1 MFQCDTQHP
10 GCKLACFNRH
20 SPMSLARFFQMLILL
35 ISLPKLFFYLFAS
48 HEQAEYQK
56 EKQKAM
62 EAFKVKMMDWNKKLQ
77 AGMKDLPKPDEP
89 NVPEPESIA
98 NTKMSIRK
106 NYYMGNAMEVL
117 WTKPIVTA
125 HMIHFI
131 ALLIL
136 EIFGLLM
143 LNWLTQ
149 AAVGVKEWS
158 FFNPSM
164 YQYTEHYEC
173 QEDSVSL
180 LNNAAMAQC
189 GNGALTQCYVSRP
202 SEKKLFLW
210 YMVATAIIS
219 IILLI
224 LDIILLMRNHV
235 TKQQQRKKMN
245 AATNA
250 RSLSKTSSSAHLN
263 GSL

>member
-1 MFQCDTQHP
+1 
-10 GCKLACFNRH
+10 
-20 SPMSLARFFQMLILL
+20 
-35 ISLPKLFFYLFAS
+35 
-48 HEQAEYQK
+48 
-56 EKQKAM
+56 
-62 EAFKVKMMDWNKKLQ
+62 
-77 AGMKDLPKPDEP
+77 
-89 NVPEPESIA
+89 
-98 NTKMSIRK
+98 
-106 NYYMGNAMEVL
+106 MGNAMEVL

-202 SEKKLFLW
+202 SEKKVSRKSKVNVFGNFCSLFHNL
-210 YMVATAIIS
+210 
-219 IILLI
+219 
-224 LDIILLMRNHV
+224 
-235 TKQQQRKKMN
+235 
-245 AATNA
+245 
-250 RSLSKTSSSAHLN
+250 
-263 GSL
+263 